1 MDARSRLAAD
11 SRDSY
16 LALRRVERQQVLIE
30 RLVSVRGGRMTVPAL
45 AAELGVS
52 VRTVSRDL
60 ERLISSGVPIRTWPG
75 RTGGVSLP
83 VHTQPGPIT
92 FDLAEAAAV
101 MSSLTVLGPSATG
114 SAGSAMRKVTA
125 ALTPA
130 AEPSR
135 CTAGDSHPEQRVGPA
150 ANR

>member
-11 SRDSY
+11 SRDSH
-16 LALRRVERQQVLIE
+16 LALRRVERQQVLVE
-30 RLVSVRGGRMTVPAL
+30 RLAIARGGRVTVPVL

-52 VRTVSRDL
+52 ARTVSRDL
-60 ERLISSGVPIRTWPG
+60 ERLASSGVPICTWPG

-83 VHTQPGPIT
+83 VQAQPGPIT

-114 SAGSAMRKVTA
+114 SAGSAMRKLTA
-125 ALTPA
+125 ALTSAVDPV
-130 AEPSR
+130 R
-135 CTAGDSHPEQRVGPA
+135 
-150 ANR
+150 